1 MLFYFSNQ
9 TFFNSFL
16 RKSYRVN
23 LVSSCFIFFDK
34 KYLLKELKY
43 INKYFSK
50 YKWRI
55 LIGLLITILSKLLA
69 LKVPQIVGDSL
80 NVVEDYQNGII
91 TNLDEVKHQL
101 LINVLVIIGVALLAG
116 FFTFLMRQTII
127 VTSRLIEFDLK
138 NEIYQQYQRLSLNF
152 YKKNRT
158 GDLMNRISEDVSK
171 VRMYVG
177 PAIMYSMNMIVLF
190 AVGFTQMISIDVK
203 LTMYTLI
210 PFPLLSISIF
220 VLSKVIHKRS
230 TVVQQY
236 LSKLTTFNQEFFSGI
251 NVVKSYGI
259 EASIIKDFDKI
270 ADESKEKNIHLHKA
284 NALFF
289 PLMILLIG
297 ISNLLVLYIGGKQYI
312 SGEIQIGTIIE
323 FMLYVNILTW
333 PVAVVGW
340 VTSMIQQA
348 EASQLRIN
356 EFLQQVPEIQNT
368 SETSTEILGNV
379 TFKDVTFTYDDTN
392 ITALKNINFSVKQ
405 GETLAILGKTG
416 SGKSTIIELISRLYD
431 TKIGTV
437 LLDNKPIKE
446 ANLDDVRSQIGFV
459 PQDPFLFSESIEDN
473 IKFGKEEATEEE
485 IINAAKN
492 ADVHKNII
500 DFPKG
505 YKTILGERGVTLSG
519 GQKQRVSIARA
530 IIKQPKILIFDDCLS
545 AVDTETEEKILS
557 NLERISKNI
566 TTFIISHRVSSAKN
580 ADKIIVLDEGKIT
593 QQGTHNQ
600 LITEKGY
607 YKDLYE
613 QQLLEKEI

>member
-1 MLFYFSNQ
+1 M
-9 TFFNSFL
+9 
-16 RKSYRVN
+16 
-23 LVSSCFIFFDK
+23 
-34 KYLLKELKY
+34 KELQY
-43 INKYFSK
+43 INNYFFK
-50 YKWRI
+50 YKRQLLIGI
-55 LIGLLITILSKLLA
+55 LITVLSKFLT
-69 LKVPQIVGDSL
+69 LKIPQIIGDSL
-80 NVVEDYQNGII
+80 NVVEEYQNGEI
-91 TNLDEVKHQL
+91 TNLEEVKHQL
-101 LINVLVIIGVALLAG
+101 FINILLIVGVALCSG

-177 PAIMYSMNMIVLF
+177 PAIMYSINMIVLF

-220 VLSKVIHKRS
+220 ILSKVIHKRS
-230 TVVQQY
+230 TIVQEY

-259 EASIIKDFDKI
+259 ETSVIKDFDKI
-270 ADESKEKNIHLHKA
+270 ANESKEKNIHLQKA

-297 ISNLLVLYIGGKQYI
+297 ISNLFVIYIGGTQYI
-312 SGEIQIGTIIE
+312 NGEIQFGTIIE

-340 VTSMIQQA
+340 VTSMVQQA
-348 EASQLRIN
+348 EASQARIN
-356 EFLQQVPEIQNT
+356 EFLKEIPEIQNT
-368 SETSTEILGNV
+368 NTFSSELNGNV
-379 TFKDVTFTYDDTN
+379 TFKNVTFTYDDTN
-392 ITALKNINFSVKQ
+392 ITALKNISFSVKS

-431 TKIGTV
+431 TKIGSV
-437 LLDNKPIKE
+437 LLDEIPIKE
-446 ANLDDVRSQIGFV
+446 VNLNAVRSQIGFV
-459 PQDPFLFSESIEDN
+459 PQDPFLFSESIEEN
-473 IKFGKEEATEEE
+473 IKFGKESATKEE
-485 IINAAKN
+485 IISAAKN
-492 ADVHKNII
+492 ADVHDNII
-500 DFPKG
+500 NFPNG

-519 GQKQRVSIARA
+519 GQKQRISIARA
-530 IIKQPKILIFDDCLS
+530 IIKEPKILIFDDCLS

-557 NLERISKNI
+557 NLEIISKNI
-566 TTFIISHRVSSAKN
+566 TTFIVSHRVSSAKK
-580 ADKIIVLDEGKIT
+580 ADKIIVLNDGEIIQK
-593 QQGTHNQ
+593 GTHND
-600 LITEKGY
+600 LIHIDGY
-607 YKDLYE
+607 YKSLYE
-613 QQLLEKEI
+613 QQLLEKKINL

>member
-1 MLFYFSNQ
+1 MKALQ
-9 TFFNSFL
+9 
-16 RKSYRVN
+16 
-23 LVSSCFIFFDK
+23 
-34 KYLLKELKY
+34 YL
-43 INKYFSK
+43 NKFFSK

-55 LIGLLITILSKLLA
+55 LTGLLITILAKLLA
-69 LKVPQIVGDSL
+69 LQVPRIIGNSF
-80 NVVEDYQNGII
+80 NIVEDYLNNTVTDLAQ
-91 TNLDEVKHQL
+91 VKHEL
-101 LINVLVIIGVALLAG
+101 LINVLIIIGVALLSG

-138 NEIYQQYQRLSLNF
+138 NEIYQQYQKLSLNF

-177 PAIMYSMNMIVLF
+177 PAIMYTMNMIVLLV
-190 AVGFTQMISIDVK
+190 VGFAQMIQVDK
-203 LTMYTLI
+203 QLTLYTLI

-220 VLSKVIHKRS
+220 LLSKVIHKRS
-230 TVVQQY
+230 TIVQQY

-251 NVVKSYGI
+251 DVVKSYGI
-259 EASIIKDFDKI
+259 EKSIIRDFDEI
-270 ADESKEKNIHLHKA
+270 SNESKEKNIDLQKA

-289 PLMILLIG
+289 PLMVLLIG
-297 ISNLLVLYIGGKQYI
+297 ISNLIVIYIGGLRYI
-312 SGEIQIGTIIE
+312 NGEIQSGVIIE
-323 FMLYVNILTW
+323 FILYVNILTW

-340 VTSMIQQA
+340 VTSMVQQA
-348 EASQLRIN
+348 EASQARIN
-356 EFLQQVPEIQNT
+356 EFLDEVPEIQNT
-368 SETSTEILGNV
+368 NQNPTEIEGKV

-392 ITALKNINFSVKQ
+392 ITALKNINLTVNA

-431 TKIGTV
+431 VTEGVI
-437 LLDNKPIKE
+437 LIDDKPIRDG
-446 ANLDDVRSQIGFV
+446 NLNDIRSQIGFV
-459 PQDPFLFSESIEDN
+459 PQDPFLFSESIGDN
-473 IKFGKEEATEEE
+473 IKFGKQDATEEE

-492 ADVHKNII
+492 AVVHDNII
-500 DFPKG
+500 DFKNG
-505 YKTILGERGVTLSG
+505 YNTILGERGVTLSG

-530 IIKQPKILIFDDCLS
+530 IIKNPKILIFDDCLS

-557 NLERISKNI
+557 NLENVSKNK

-580 ADKIIVLDEGKIT
+580 ADKIIVLDDGKIT

-600 LITEKGY
+600 LINEAGY

-613 QQLLEKEI
+613 QQLLEKEM

>member
-1 MLFYFSNQ
+1 M
-9 TFFNSFL
+9 
-16 RKSYRVN
+16 KA
-23 LVSSCFIFFDK
+23 
-34 KYLLKELKY
+34 LKY
-43 INKYFSK
+43 INKYFVK

-55 LIGLLITILSKLLA
+55 LIGLFITILSKLLA

-80 NVVEDYQNGII
+80 NIVEDYVNGTE
-91 TNLDEVKHQL
+91 TNLTFVKQEL
-101 LINVLVIIGVALLAG
+101 FNNVLVIVGVALLAG

-177 PAIMYSMNMIVLF
+177 PAVMYTMNMLVLI
-190 AVGFTQMISIDVK
+190 AVGFTQMINIDVK
-203 LTMYTLI
+203 LTLYTLL
-210 PFPLLSISIF
+210 PFPVLSISIF

-230 TVVQQY
+230 SIVQEY

-251 NVVKSYGI
+251 SVVKSYGI
-259 EASIIKDFDKI
+259 ENQIIKDFDAI
-270 ADESKEKNIHLHKA
+270 ADESKQKNIHLQQA

-297 ISNLLVLYIGGKQYI
+297 LSNLIVVYVGGKLYINN
-312 SGEIQIGTIIE
+312 EIQIGTIIE

-333 PVAVVGW
+333 PVAVIGW

-356 EFLQQVPEIQNT
+356 EFLNEVPEIKNNT
-368 SETSTEILGNV
+368 NKPTHIKGKV
-379 TFKDVTFTYDDTN
+379 TFKNVTFTYDDTN
-392 ITALKNINFSVKQ
+392 ITALKNISFTAKA

-416 SGKSTIIELISRLYD
+416 SGKSTIIELIVRLYD
-431 TKIGTV
+431 TKKGII
-437 LLDNKPIKE
+437 LIDDKPIE
-446 ANLDDVRSQIGFV
+446 SANLDSIRDQIGFV
-459 PQDPFLFSESIEDN
+459 PQDPFLFSESIGNN
-473 IKFGKEEATEEE
+473 IKFGKEDATEQE
-485 IINAAKN
+485 IIQAAKN
-492 ADVHKNII
+492 AVVHNNII

-505 YKTILGERGVTLSG
+505 YDTILGERGVTLSG

-530 IIKQPKILIFDDCLS
+530 IIKKPKILIFDDCLS
-545 AVDTETEEKILS
+545 AVDTETEEQILA
-557 NLERISKNI
+557 NLKQVSKDK

-580 ADKIIVLDEGKIT
+580 ADKILVLDNGNIIQEGP
-593 QQGTHNQ
+593 HNQ

-613 QQLLEKEI
+613 QQLLEKEN

>member
-1 MLFYFSNQ
+1 MKALQ
-9 TFFNSFL
+9 
-16 RKSYRVN
+16 
-23 LVSSCFIFFDK
+23 
-34 KYLLKELKY
+34 YL
-43 INKYFSK
+43 NKFFSK

-55 LIGLLITILSKLLA
+55 LIGLLITVLSKLLS
-69 LKVPQIVGDSL
+69 LKIPQIIRDSL
-80 NVVEDYQNGII
+80 NVVEDYQNNVI
-91 TNLDEVKHQL
+91 TDVADVKQQL
-101 LINVLVIIGVALLAG
+101 LINVLIIIGIALLGG
-116 FFTFLMRQTII
+116 FLTFIMRQTII

-138 NEIYQQYQRLSLNF
+138 NEIYQQYQKLSLNF

-177 PAIMYSMNMIVLF
+177 PAVMYTMNMIVLF
-190 AVGFTQMISIDVK
+190 AVGFSQMAQVD
-203 LTMYTLI
+203 LTLTLYTLI

-220 VLSKVIHKRS
+220 VLSKIIHKRS
-230 TVVQQY
+230 TIVQEY

-259 EASIIKDFDKI
+259 EASIISDFDLI
-270 ADESKEKNIHLHKA
+270 SDTSKDKNIHLHKA
-284 NALFF
+284 NALFY
-289 PLMILLIG
+289 PLVLLLIG
-297 ISNLLVLYIGGKQYI
+297 ISNLFVIYVGGNKYIN
-312 SGEIQIGTIIE
+312 GEIQIGVVVE

-340 VTSMIQQA
+340 VTSMVQQA
-348 EASQLRIN
+348 EASQVRIN
-356 EFLQQVPEIQNT
+356 EFLKQVPEIQNIST
-368 SETSTEILGNV
+368 APSEIKGKV

-392 ITALKNINFSVKQ
+392 ITALKNVNFSVYP

-431 TKIGTV
+431 TKEGTI
-437 LLDNKPIKE
+437 LLDDKPIKL
-446 ANLDDVRSQIGFV
+446 ANLNDVRSQIGFV
-459 PQDPFLFSESIEDN
+459 PQDPFLFSDTIGNN
-473 IKFGKEEATEEE
+473 IKFGKEDASEEE
-485 IINAAKN
+485 IIEAAKN
-492 ADVHKNII
+492 AVVHDNII
-500 DFPKG
+500 EFTNG

-530 IIKQPKILIFDDCLS
+530 IIKNPKILIFDDCLS

-557 NLERISKNI
+557 NLKMVSKDK

-580 ADKIIVLDEGKIT
+580 ADNIIILDAGKIT

-600 LITEKGY
+600 LITQKGY
-607 YKDLYE
+607 YKELHE

>member
-1 MLFYFSNQ
+1 MYLRGFLK
-9 TFFNSFL
+9 NSSI
-16 RKSYRVN
+16 KQ
-23 LVSSCFIFFDK
+23 
-34 KYLLKELKY
+34 LLKALKY
-43 INKYFSK
+43 INKYFIK

-80 NVVEDYQNGII
+80 NVVEEYQKGKITDIEII
-91 TNLDEVKHQL
+91 KQEL
-101 LINVLVIIGVALLAG
+101 LYNVLWIIGVAILAG

-177 PAIMYSMNMIVLF
+177 PAVMYTMNMLVLI
-190 AVGFTQMISIDVK
+190 AVGFTQMINIDVK
-203 LTMYTLI
+203 LTMYTLL
-210 PFPLLSISIF
+210 PFPVLSISIF

-230 TVVQQY
+230 SIVQEY

-251 NVVKSYGI
+251 SVVKSYGI
-259 EASIIKDFDKI
+259 EKLIIKDFDKI
-270 ADESKEKNIHLHKA
+270 ADQSKQKNIHLQQA

-297 ISNLLVLYIGGKQYI
+297 LSNLIVIYIGGQQYI
-312 SGEIQIGTIIE
+312 NNEIQIGTIIE

-348 EASQLRIN
+348 EASQVRIN
-356 EFLQQVPEIQNT
+356 EFLNEIPEIKNNT
-368 SETSTEILGNV
+368 TKPITLQGKV
-379 TFKDVTFTYDDTN
+379 AFKNVTFTYDDTN
-392 ITALKNINFSVKQ
+392 ITALKNISFTAEI
-405 GETLAILGKTG
+405 GETVAILGKTG
-416 SGKSTIIELISRLYD
+416 SGKSTIIELIARLYD
-431 TKIGTV
+431 TKEGTIFI
-437 LLDNKPIKE
+437 DDKPIE
-446 ANLDDVRSQIGFV
+446 DANLDAVRDQIGFV
-459 PQDPFLFSESIEDN
+459 PQDPFLFSESIGNN
-473 IKFGKEEATEEE
+473 IKFGKEDATEQE
-485 IINAAKN
+485 IIQAAKD
-492 ADVHKNII
+492 AVVHENII
-500 DFPKG
+500 EFPKG
-505 YKTILGERGVTLSG
+505 YDTILGERGVTLSG

-530 IIKQPKILIFDDCLS
+530 IIKDPKILIFDDCLS
-545 AVDTETEEKILS
+545 AVDTETEERILA
-557 NLERISKNI
+557 NLKKVSKNK

-580 ADKIIVLDEGKIT
+580 ADKIIVLDTGKII
-593 QQGTHNQ
+593 QKGTHNQ

-613 QQLLEKEI
+613 QQLLEKEN